1 MYQLRLKLEL
11 INSTASVD
19 VKINEL
25 RRKTKLSFLIGIF
38 VVLFYAGGVVGGVV
52 LETKRKQTNGVL
64 TQCIKTFTLII
75 LTSAYFYVMN
85 GLRKEMAKFDQSVL
99 KRELKLVK
107 RQQLFLCLVSALQ
120 TISCFGVTVY
130 LYLKRHDD
138 CQ

>member
-64 TQCIKTFTLII
+64 TQGVKSFTLII

-107 RQQLFLCLVSALQ
+107 R
-120 TISCFGVTVY
+120 
-130 LYLKRHDD
+130 
-138 CQ
+138 